1 MGYRPVRNKK
11 KDPLAFMLCSP
22 ESLHKKSS
30 HWLRADFCLV
40 SEATLLHEIHKGN
53 LQNLWVHAQP
63 VWASALEN
71 THHFYAQEIKTGHR
85 ETITLAFKKS
95 ECLTWNLQ
103 YLISVWNNMTE
114 RFGCVWQE
122 DANQYHQGRLLHHGC
137 SCWLKSKIQI
147 PHTFTL
153 FLSLMASRAD
163 LQSREFKGGSQKR
176 FVHGGIILPFSTKF

>member
-1 MGYRPVRNKK
+1 
-11 KDPLAFMLCSP
+11 MLCSP